1 MKMAVKIQVWAAV
14 FAAMVL
20 GASVATAQRGGSSD
34 AGGGPDLI
42 QQACT
47 GCHELTRISQ
57 TKKTAAQWEETLVDM
72 VRRGAPVLEGERPM
86 LLQFLANN
94 YGSGSAGA
102 NMPARQIAGAQE
114 VPAAD
119 ARGREIAQQACSVC
133 HGLDYPF
140 EARRTASEW
149 EATVNDMIGRGA
161 PLLEGERPL
170 LLQFL
175 TKYYGPEKPRTN
187 INQASAQELIAAFG
201 LSPSEAEEIARFK
214 QQHGTIYGWEDLRKI
229 PNLDL
234 KKLEAKRDVLAFL

>member
-1 MKMAVKIQVWAAV
+1 MKMAGKIPVWAGV
-14 FAAMVL
+14 FASIVL
-20 GASVATAQRGGSSD
+20 GASVASAQRGGSAE
-34 AGGGPDLI
+34 AGGGPEMI
-42 QQACT
+42 QQACS
-47 GCHELTRISQ
+47 GCHELTRITQ
-57 TKKTAAQWEETLVDM
+57 VKKTAAQWEETLADM

-86 LLQFLANN
+86 LLQFLVNN
-94 YGSGSAGA
+94 YGSGSSGTNVAAGQ
-102 NMPARQIAGAQE
+102 MGGAQQ
-114 VPAAD
+114 VSASD

-140 EARRTASEW
+140 EARRSPSEW

-175 TKYYGPEKPRTN
+175 AKYYGPEKPRTN
-187 INQASAQELIAAFG
+187 INQASAQELMTAFG
-201 LSPSEAEEIARFK
+201 LSQSEADEIARYK
-214 QQHGTIYGWEDLRKI
+214 QQHGSIYGWEDLRKI